1 MTDPGQERAHVDVV
15 NLRHAWGG
23 RQIYDGL
30 SCRFVE
36 GKITVILGAS
46 GGGKTTLLR
55 MIACL
60 GTPDWGDIWVGDQ
73 EITCMPENQA
83 RRFRRKI
90 GMMFQGG
97 ALLDSLT
104 VYDNVALPL
113 REHTDLSESQI
124 REEVHREFDAVGL
137 ANVDQLL
144 PGQLSGGMMRRVALA
159 RALIQKPEILLCD
172 EPFSGLDPPA
182 VRMIEALLVE
192 VNEKLGVSMLVTS
205 HHIGSTLRM
214 AHQIVFLCGGG
225 AVQGPTHEIEH
236 STDPRIAGFFASA
249 ANEDAYVEPVPGA
262 GSTVPGEGGAS

>member
-1 MTDPGQERAHVDVV
+1 MTDPAIEKAHVDVV
-15 NLRHAWGG
+15 NLRHAWGE
-23 RQIYDGL
+23 RQVYDGL

-46 GGGKTTLLR
+46 GGGKTTLMR

-60 GTPDWGDIWVGDQ
+60 GTPDFGDIWVGDQ
-73 EITCMPENQA
+73 EITCMPERQA
-83 RRFRRKI
+83 RRFRRRI

-97 ALLDSLT
+97 ALLDSMS

-113 REHTDLSESQI
+113 REHTQLGEKEI
-124 REEVHREFDAVGL
+124 RQEVHRQFDSVGL
-137 ANVDQLL
+137 IKVDRLL
-144 PGQLSGGMMRRVALA
+144 PGELSGGMMRRVALA
-159 RALIQKPEILLCD
+159 RALIRKPEILLCD

-192 VNEKLGVSMLVTS
+192 VNEKLGVTMLVTS

-225 AVQGPTHEIEH
+225 AVQGPTREIER

-249 ANEDAYVEPVPGA
+249 GAGEDAGRVSGHAAPPHEGA
-262 GSTVPGEGGAS
+262 PS